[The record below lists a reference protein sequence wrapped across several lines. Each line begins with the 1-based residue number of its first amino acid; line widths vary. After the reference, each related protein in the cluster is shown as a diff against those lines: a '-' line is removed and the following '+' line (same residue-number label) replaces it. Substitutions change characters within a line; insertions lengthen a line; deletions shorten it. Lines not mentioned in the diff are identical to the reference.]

1 MTGHG
6 GEQHLK
12 GVGQSMNAI
21 SNIGI
26 SQQQYI
32 SQQQNLSIKSSA
44 SEEASE
50 TPAQK
55 AAEANGIT
63 GNTLNVYA

>member
-1 MTGHG
+1 
-6 GEQHLK
+6 
-12 GVGQSMNAI
+12 MNAI